1 MIEIEFAPRR
11 SDADYWSG
19 RRADGDGADEGAG
32 EGQAAAI
39 IPVPSGA
46 RVWLAAG
53 HTDMRKGNLMDW
65 RSWFRRRCGVIRM
78 AGTCSSFGA
87 GAVASR

>member
-1 MIEIEFAPRR
+1 M
-11 SDADYWSG
+11 
-19 RRADGDGADEGAG
+19 
-32 EGQAAAI
+32 

-46 RVWLAAG
+46 RVWLATG
-53 HTDMRKGNLMDW
+53 HTDIVRDLMGW

-87 GAVASR
+87 GAVA

>member
-1 MIEIEFAPRR
+1 M
-11 SDADYWSG
+11 
-19 RRADGDGADEGAG
+19 
-32 EGQAAAI
+32 

-46 RVWLAAG
+46 RVWRRPAIP
-53 HTDMRKGNLMDW
+53 TCVRDLMDW

-87 GAVASR
+87 AAPLVWGRPAGENDL

>member
-1 MIEIEFAPRR
+1 M
-11 SDADYWSG
+11 
-19 RRADGDGADEGAG
+19 
-32 EGQAAAI
+32 

-53 HTDMRKGNLMDW
+53 HTDMRNGFDG

-87 GAVASR
+87 GAAA

>member
-1 MIEIEFAPRR
+1 M
-11 SDADYWSG
+11 
-19 RRADGDGADEGAG
+19 
-32 EGQAAAI
+32 

-53 HTDMRKGNLMDW
+53 HTDMRKGFDGLALLVQ
-65 RSWFRRRCGVIRM
+65 RRCGVIRM

-87 GAVASR
+87 GAVA

>member
-1 MIEIEFAPRR
+1 M
-11 SDADYWSG
+11 
-19 RRADGDGADEGAG
+19 
-32 EGQAAAI
+32 

-53 HTDMRKGNLMDW
+53 HTDMRNGFDGW

-87 GAVASR
+87 GAAA